1 MFKKRGKMGQ
11 PVKNGTRYK
20 KCTLVV
26 LGICVWKTVNYFSA
40 AGTYLKILRT
50 KKFCL
55 KLGGDNIQKWDI
67 LKAFFQNMVGTCPH
81 VPICSGAPAW
91 Q

>member
-26 LGICVWKTVNYFSA
+26 LGICVWKTVNYSSA

-50 KKFCL
+50 
-55 KLGGDNIQKWDI
+55 QKV
-67 LKAFFQNMVGTCPH
+67 L
-81 VPICSGAPAW
+81 S
-91 Q
+91 